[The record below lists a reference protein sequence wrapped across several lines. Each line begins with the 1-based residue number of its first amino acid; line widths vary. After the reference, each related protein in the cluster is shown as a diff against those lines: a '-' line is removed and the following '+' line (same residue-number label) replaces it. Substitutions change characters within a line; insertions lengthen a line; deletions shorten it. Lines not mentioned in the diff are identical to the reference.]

1 MTHLTT
7 DTVAKALANATSKE
21 SSNENLF
28 EKIQVISTD
37 DGNVI
42 SVKQDIDGHTAFV
55 TVDEDQVR
63 TVSYLWKTED
73 IAEDQREEILIAML
87 KESMSLPLVS
97 FGIDGDEV
105 TLFGSMSTLSGEDE
119 LIEEV
124 EALFAATQ
132 LVTSQIESF
141 VKP

>member
-7 DTVAKALANATSKE
+7 ETVAKALATATNKE
-21 SSNENLF
+21 SSNDNLF
-28 EKIQVISTD
+28 ESIQVIATE

-42 SVKQDIDGHTAFV
+42 SVKQETDGPTAFV

-63 TVSYLWKTED
+63 TISYLWKLDKVSKEH
-73 IAEDQREEILIAML
+73 REAILVEML
-87 KESMSLPLVS
+87 RESMSLPLVS
-97 FGIDGDEV
+97 FGIEGDEV
-105 TLFGSMSTLSGEDE
+105 TLFGSMSTTSGEDE

-132 LVTSQIESF
+132 LVIAQIEEF
-141 VKP
+141 VAA